1 MKDEQRKKRRKKR
14 INPFLVIFVLVLLI
28 VGLLIFSRTSFFEV
42 KQFEIEGNAYYTDN
56 EILLMGGCETG
67 KNLFWGI
74 DSKKIRSRLQ
84 QDAYMERVEV
94 RRKLPDTVKIT
105 VTERAQVAAIAYG
118 DRYVVIDA
126 AGIVLRKAG
135 VDPKV
140 TVLKGLTI
148 SKLSMGEPIEIE
160 EKVLFRQCLEMISVM
175 RQNDMYFKSIV
186 ISKTET
192 RAYILD
198 SLYCEGTPE
207 TMIKAMEDGKLQ
219 AVTAELFAREIERGK
234 IQISGENYISFT
246 PKLE

>member
-1 MKDEQRKKRRKKR
+1 
-14 INPFLVIFVLVLLI
+14 
-28 VGLLIFSRTSFFEV
+28 
-42 KQFEIEGNAYYTDN
+42 
-56 EILLMGGCETG
+56 MGGCETG

-140 TVLKGLTI
+140 TVLKGLPSCNLDAF
-148 SKLSMGEPIEIE
+148 SKDN
-160 EKVLFRQCLEMISVM
+160 FNR
-175 RQNDMYFKSIV
+175 NDYD
-186 ISKTET
+186 TE
-192 RAYILD
+192 
-198 SLYCEGTPE
+198 S
-207 TMIKAMEDGKLQ
+207 
-219 AVTAELFAREIERGK
+219 VTAK
-234 IQISGENYISFT
+234 NCV
-246 PKLE
+246 